1 MQQNWIQAIFLF
13 LGFLVTWAAWVL
25 FGVFATVRLVV
36 VDFCQNGEV
45 RFQLSFNFF
54 FVYYLLTFLALQL
67 PICNHHFP
75 YPCDCDAAQ
84 HAHICQTMTASP
96 VQRRCHG
103 GGAPNNRGT
112 NRKNVLMRMG
122 NIVKFLQITI

>member
-45 RFQLSFNFF
+45 HFQLSFYFF
-54 FVYYLLTFLALQL
+54 LFTIFRLFS
-67 PICNHHFP
+67 
-75 YPCDCDAAQ
+75 PCSCLCAT
-84 HAHICQTMTASP
+84 IIFSVP
-96 VQRRCHG
+96 VPVMQRS
-103 GGAPNNRGT
+103 
-112 NRKNVLMRMG
+112 MRRL
-122 NIVKFLQITI
+122 VRL